1 MNFVANFVEILV
13 QALELAIIADAILS
27 FFVDPYHPVR
37 KFTGAIV
44 NPLLDPI
51 RRVIPN
57 VGMFDISP
65 LVLLILVQILGGLLV
80 NLLYQI

>member
-1 MNFVANFVEILV
+1 MSYISNFVYILI
-13 QALELAIIADAILS
+13 QALELAIIADVILS
-27 FFVDPYHPVR
+27 FFVDSYHPVR

-51 RRVIPN
+51 RKLIPN

-65 LVLLILVQILGGLLV
+65 LVLLVIIQVLGGLLV
-80 NLLYQI
+80 NLLNTF

>member
-1 MNFVANFVEILV
+1 MSYLANFVDILV
-13 QALELAIIADAILS
+13 QALELAIIADAIMS
-27 FFVDPYHPVR
+27 FFLDPNHPAR
-37 KFTGAIV
+37 RFTGAIV

-65 LVLLILVQILGGLLV
+65 LILLIIVQILGGMVV
-80 NLLYQI
+80 NLLYRL